1 MLTKMG
7 EKLSEKEFDEMVR
20 VADSNGD
27 GKIDYGGK
35 KMFNMS
41 AWLSNLIQYKDH
53 AIFLKI
59 NSYYLVKSMRNDRIK
74 AQYTAYTLVIKL
86 DPSTS
91 KAKRHN
97 YKIKFVH
104 EGNKCVY

>member
-59 NSYYLVKSMRNDRIK
+59 NSYYLVISMRNDRIK
-74 AQYTAYTLVIKL
+74 AQYTAYT
-86 DPSTS
+86 
-91 KAKRHN
+91 
-97 YKIKFVH
+97 
-104 EGNKCVY
+104 